1 MNSRN
6 IVLIMLF
13 LLGGALI
20 AACDAL
26 PIPGRATEEAEAT
39 EFPIVVTDSEIV
51 SEGRLVPNENI
62 NLSFKTGGQVQ
73 EVLVNEGDTVTSG
86 DVIARLGN
94 REQLEVAVANAELEM
109 LNAQQALDKL
119 NENAGVASAV
129 AQQAVTDAQDAVRDA
144 ERYISNLEAG
154 SRQTTIDS
162 ATADLVFLKDQLD
175 DAQEKYDPYRN
186 KPEDNLKRAELLSKL
201 ADAREKYNNASRLL
215 NNLQGS
221 PSDLDMAI
229 AEANLAVAQAQ
240 LAFAEDNYEKL
251 KDGPDPDAMASARAR
266 LTAAETGLTAAQAAL
281 DDIHLVAPFSGTI
294 VDLSIK
300 VGEQV
305 GPGVPVGV
313 LADFSQWRVETDDL
327 TEIEVPDVF
336 VGQKATISPDAL
348 PDLELSGTVEY
359 ISGLYEEKR
368 GDVTY
373 TARILLDEDD
383 PRLRWGMTVVVTF
396 EK

>member
-73 EVLVNEGDTVTSG
+73 EVLVDEGDTVTSG

-383 PRLRWGMTVVVTF
+383 PRLRWGMTVVITF